1 MNARGQRRRVYL
13 KLMASLSALL
23 LLAPA
28 SSGQQPRSSTQEP
41 VIRQHT
47 TLVTVNVTVMDQFNR
62 QITGLDR
69 DRFEVYEDKVRQ
81 KIDFFSDEDTPLSIG
96 IIFDLSGS
104 MKHKLSRAREALKAF
119 IETSHDEDDFFL
131 VGFNQRASLLS
142 GFSGGETIINKLTL
156 VDPNGQTALFDA
168 ACLGVEKAREGRHD
182 KRALLVISDGQDNSS
197 RYSYGEL
204 SRLLKESDV
213 QIYCIG
219 IGEEGAAAGSVL
231 DRQGQT
237 ILEEIA
243 HTTGGLAFFPHSWEE
258 LEDAVTRIALVLRH
272 QYSLGYVPL
281 NDKRDGKWRKIKVR
295 INPPKGL
302 PSLIVRARE
311 GYYATP

>member
-1 MNARGQRRRVYL
+1 MNAGSQRRRVYL
-13 KLMASLSALL
+13 KIMASLSALL

-104 MKHKLSRAREALKAF
+104 MKYKLSRAREALKAF

-168 ACLGVEKAREGRHD
+168 AYLGVEKAREGRHD

-219 IGEEGAAAGSVL
+219 IGEEGGAAFL
-231 DRQGQT
+231 
-237 ILEEIA
+237 
-243 HTTGGLAFFPHSWEE
+243 TG
-258 LEDAVTRIALVLRH
+258 
-272 QYSLGYVPL
+272 
-281 NDKRDGKWRKIKVR
+281 
-295 INPPKGL
+295 
-302 PSLIVRARE
+302 RARRFSKRLRTRRA
-311 GYYATP
+311 GWPSFRIRGKNSKTPSRASRWCCAISTASAMSRSTKSAMANGGR